1 LSGSEKRNRRPLV
14 AITIVI
20 IVTLATLT
28 VIHPPLQRGE
38 LRSFSSYRELSSFVL
53 QRIRNYPYNQFLRN
67 AGTEGFNTAV
77 PSASTA
83 QAANAYTTTNIQVE
97 GVDEPDIV
105 KTDGQYLYVVSQ
117 NKVFVILANPPEQAH
132 IISQLSFNGTI
143 WGIFISPN
151 RLVVIHTGYPNM
163 LVESG
168 TYPATFYA
176 PKVTV
181 HIYDSSDRTRPT
193 IMKELSVQGDY
204 VNSRLTEGNMYVVV
218 QQMAVQTN
226 TSGNLQVVLPATEE
240 DGIQQY
246 IPLTQTYYNPDSD
259 GFVSVYTDILKI
271 RLSDGASDVVSIVTG
286 IGSTIYASLSNMYLT
301 YPEYSA
307 PIPLPGVIGLQA
319 RPPAGFSAPFRAW
332 TTQETTIFRVII
344 SNGKLATAAMGSVP
358 GQVLNQFSMD
368 EYNDYFRVAT
378 TSYRSLYDGSYVQ
391 VNNVYVLDEAL
402 KIIGSLEGL
411 APKERIYSV
420 RFMDDRGYVVTFEK
434 VDPLFAIS
442 LTDPQHPKVLDELKM
457 PGFSQY
463 LHPIADGYLIGIGK
477 DAVPA
482 EQGEFAWYQGL
493 KMSLFRADHSGNLSE
508 VAKLLIGDRGS
519 DTPVL
524 YDHKA
529 FTYDPTRGIVA
540 LPILVAK
547 IDMSH
552 YVGSTP
558 PNMYGTPVWQGAY
571 LFEVSPSGFKPIGTV
586 THIPS
591 GKSVQE
597 GHSLYVNRVVLI
609 GESVYTVSEKL
620 VKINNLV
627 TMAEVAIV
635 QIQS

>member
-1 LSGSEKRNRRPLV
+1 LSGSAKRNRRLLV

-20 IVTLATLT
+20 IVALATLT
-28 VIHPPLQRGE
+28 ASHPPLQRGR
-38 LRSFSSYRELSSFVL
+38 LRPFSSYRELSSFVL
-53 QRIRNYPYNQFLRN
+53 QRTRNYPYNQFLRN
-67 AGTEGFNTAV
+67 AGLQDFNTVV

-83 QAANAYTTTNIQVE
+83 QADNAYTTTNIQVE
-97 GVDEPDIV
+97 GVDEPDVV

-117 NKVFVILANPPEQAH
+117 NKVFIILANPPEQAH
-132 IISQLSFNGTI
+132 IVSQLSFNGTI
-143 WGIFISPN
+143 EGIFISPN
-151 RLVVIHTGYPNM
+151 RLVVIHTEYPNV
-163 LVESG
+163 LLERG
-168 TYPATFYA
+168 TYPPTFYA
-176 PKVTV
+176 PKVTL
-181 HIYDSSDRTRPT
+181 HMYDSSDRTRPT
-193 IMKELSVQGDY
+193 IVKELSVQGDY
-204 VNSRLTEGNMYVVV
+204 VNSRLTEGSMYVVV
-218 QQMAVQTN
+218 QQMAVDTN

-240 DGIQQY
+240 NGVKQY
-246 IPLTQTYYNPDSD
+246 IPLTQTYYNPDSN
-259 GFVSVYTDILKI
+259 GFVSLYTNILKI
-271 RLSDGASDVVSIVTG
+271 RLSDGTSDAISILTG
-286 IGSTIYASLSNMYLT
+286 TGSTIYASLSNIYLT

-307 PIPLPGVIGLQA
+307 PIPMPGLIGLQA
-319 RPPAGFSAPFRAW
+319 HPPTGFPG
-332 TTQETTIFRVII
+332 TTQETTIFRVNI

-378 TSYRSLYDGSYVQ
+378 TSYRTLYDGTYVQ
-391 VNNVYVLDEAL
+391 VNNVYVLDETL

-411 APKERIYSV
+411 APKEQIYSV

-442 LTDPQHPKVLDELKM
+442 LTDPQHPKVLDELKI

-463 LHPIADGYLIGIGK
+463 LHPIGDGYLIGIGK

-482 EQGEFAWYQGL
+482 EQGDFAWYQGL
-493 KMSLFRADHSGNLSE
+493 KMSLFRADTNGNLSE
-508 VAKLLIGDRGS
+508 VSKLLIGDRGS

-529 FTYDPTRGIVA
+529 FTYDSTRAIMA

-547 IDMSH
+547 IDLSS

-558 PNMYGTPVWQGAY
+558 PNMYGTAVWQGAY
-571 LFEVSPSGFKPIGTV
+571 LFEVSPSGFKAIGTV

-597 GHSLYVNRVVLI
+597 CHSLYVSRVVLI
-609 GESVYTVSEKL
+609 GNSVYTVSEKL
-620 VKINNLV
+620 IKINNLA
-627 TMAEVAIV
+627 TMSDVAIV